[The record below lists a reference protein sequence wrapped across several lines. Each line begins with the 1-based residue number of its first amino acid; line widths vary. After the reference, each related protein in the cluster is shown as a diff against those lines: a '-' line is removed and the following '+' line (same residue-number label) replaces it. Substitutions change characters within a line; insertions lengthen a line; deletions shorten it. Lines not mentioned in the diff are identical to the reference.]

1 MNYNYCILYAYKKNQ
16 IYFYSD
22 LKRILEAVPL
32 LFCDLSFIIFR
43 DLFIDN
49 QKIKIRFRYLK
60 NICI

>member
-1 MNYNYCILYAYKKNQ
+1 MNYNYCILYAYKK
-16 IYFYSD
+16 IKYISTVILKEF
-22 LKRILEAVPL
+22 LKRFHYYFVTCL
-32 LFCDLSFIIFR
+32 IIFR